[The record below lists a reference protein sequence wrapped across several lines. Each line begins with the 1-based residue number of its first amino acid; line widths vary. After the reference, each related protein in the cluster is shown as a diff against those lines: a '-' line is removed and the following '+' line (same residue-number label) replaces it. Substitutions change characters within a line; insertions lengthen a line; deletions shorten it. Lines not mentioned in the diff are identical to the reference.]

1 MYVSAIAAANSE
13 VKDTAYD
20 ELFAVN
26 FDTLEPRIKEVGSQ
40 LIEALSPV
48 YGRAMV
54 GHTQLTDG
62 VVRVDYEGGKSLY
75 INYNQSE
82 AATDAGTVPAAGWLL
97 AEKEG

>member
-1 MYVSAIAAANSE
+1 MYVSAIAAANAE

-20 ELFAVN
+20 EFFAVN

-62 VVRVDYEGGKSLY
+62 SCGWITKAARACEYH
-75 INYNQSE
+75 YNPTE
-82 AATDAGTVPAAGWLL
+82 AATDAGTVPAAAWLL
-97 AEKEG
+97 EEKEG